1 MLLPLVMPILVSRG
15 FAAAIAGRSI
25 KLHKALQLKRS
36 RKKRSMAERT
46 IPVVPTNEHAG
57 IPNIKAY
64 DIGIDGLPR
73 VSKPNSCTDTDVS
86 RTLEVERHLPAVL
99 VTTRRLRSFAIP
111 CDAKD
116 SLPTSAGAT
125 EVPHLQNL
133 AHGRHAFE
141 IRLAELDVLGIR
153 LLSTVFMCRSSHLR
167 QLQWPG
173 RSRACAWKRAS
184 LHTALPT
191 RGP

>member
-25 KLHKALQLKRS
+25 KLHKALQLNRS

-116 SLPTSAGAT
+116 SPTQPRCPISRIWLMDDMRLKYVLQSSMFSASGSCRQFSCVAPRISGNCSGLGEVEHVHGKERLSILPC
-125 EVPHLQNL
+125 
-133 AHGRHAFE
+133 
-141 IRLAELDVLGIR
+141 RLA
-153 LLSTVFMCRSSHLR
+153 
-167 QLQWPG
+167 G
-173 RSRACAWKRAS
+173 R
-184 LHTALPT
+184 
-191 RGP
+191 